1 MRCAL
6 SVILE
11 ARRSPAP
18 RPPGPR
24 RVGGAG
30 FSRPS
35 AASGLVS
42 RPGAPCA
49 SAAGTI
55 AHDPGRGIEALSAGT
70 PARRRVGP
78 VGAPGWGR
86 ARSRHVYMYREAVGA
101 RRPLPRPSTASR
113 ARVAVRRP
121 RRRSPARGIRIARA
135 EAPSRRRST
144 PGRRED
150 APASAPATPGRVC
163 VPPAGA
169 SGGSAETVRNTNDAL
184 YRL

>member
-6 SVILE
+6 SVIE
-11 ARRSPAP
+11 AAGSPLA
-18 RPPGPR
+18 RP
-24 RVGGAG
+24 VGGAG

-121 RRRSPARGIRIARA
+121 ACPHSARGGAEPPPEHART
-135 EAPSRRRST
+135 EGGRTRLST
-144 PGRRED
+144 CHPRAGVC
-150 APASAPATPGRVC
+150 STGGRV
-163 VPPAGA
+163 GRI
-169 SGGSAETVRNTNDAL
+169 GGNG
-184 YRL
+184 